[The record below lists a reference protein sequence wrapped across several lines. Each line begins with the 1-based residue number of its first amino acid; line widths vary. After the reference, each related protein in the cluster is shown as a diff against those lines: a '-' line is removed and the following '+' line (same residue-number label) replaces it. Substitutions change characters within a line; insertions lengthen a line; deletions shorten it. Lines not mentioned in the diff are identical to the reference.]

1 MSTQRDALQL
11 PILKQQKN
19 LDVDLKHLYFI
30 PVRTSVDFLMHT
42 LCSPHCVLFRESDQ
56 NPGEK
61 EPTKRVSSTIQ
72 VPVASY
78 VDAMQIYE
86 HVKGR
91 LKSAKRTLKSHE
103 GIVTCTSYEVNI
115 AQFEVEFYC
124 HVKCV
129 LADMVISKD
138 VIDRIQTWMSQFESA
153 VANFE
158 QPEND
163 EVDVRFYGKCC
174 ENIIA
179 EVKQVLEPFECPYS
193 RCNKEFKQE

>member
-1 MSTQRDALQL
+1 MQSSLC
-11 PILKQQKN
+11 PF
-19 LDVDLKHLYFI
+19 FI
-30 PVRTSVDFLMHT
+30 NQIRSQAKKKPA
-42 LCSPHCVLFRESDQ
+42 
-56 NPGEK
+56 
-61 EPTKRVSSTIQ
+61 KRVASTIQ

-78 VDAMQIYE
+78 ADAMQTYE

-91 LKSAKRTLKSHE
+91 LKSAKKTLKSHE
-103 GIVTCTSYEVNI
+103 GSVTRTSYEVNT

-124 HVKCV
+124 HVKLV

-138 VIDRIQTWMSQFESA
+138 VTDRIQTWMNQFESA
-153 VANFE
+153 VANFK

-174 ENIIA
+174 ANIIA

-193 RCNKEFKQE
+193 HL